1 MPIGRWIEALIAWT
15 RHEGVLGLAG
25 FALVF
30 IVLTLTMLP
39 TLELYIGAGLIYG
52 TWWGA
57 ALTTV
62 LSLVAALLAYMIART
77 SLRRWIERRLAHH
90 RRIREL
96 DKGIG
101 DHAFWVA
108 TLVRLAPVLPFG
120 PTNYVL
126 GASRISPAMYA
137 LTVVVGTVP
146 TNLMY
151 AYAGSLLHRVS
162 QLSSAHEGHPL
173 LVWGG
178 LAATLA
184 ATLLLGWIAK
194 RALDRAANHC

>member
-1 MPIGRWIEALIAWT
+1 MHVGRWIEALVAWA

-39 TLELYIGAGLIYG
+39 TIELYVGAGLIYG

-57 ALTTV
+57 ALTTL
-62 LSLVAALLAYMIART
+62 LSLAAALLAYAIART
-77 SLRRWIERRLAHH
+77 SLRRWIERGLAHH
-90 RRIREL
+90 KKIREL

-108 TLVRLAPVLPFG
+108 TLLRLAPVLPFG
-120 PTNYVL
+120 PTNYAL

-162 QLSSAHEGHPL
+162 ELSSAHEGHPVL
-173 LVWGG
+173 LWGG
-178 LAATLA
+178 LVATIAATVLI
-184 ATLLLGWIAK
+184 GWVAK
-194 RALDRAANHC
+194 RALDRAAKR